1 MFWNNESARSENS
14 VTRETSFIPYGTEDT
29 ASSRVLRLL
38 NYSLI
43 LNLVGFGSCY
53 FVFSVDEDMLIIT
66 AAIYF
71 VAGWFALRGLM
82 LAHKA
87 FDTQGKVILVWIAAL
102 ALGGWGYFWGVY
114 GLLLMF
120 SLV

>member
-1 MFWNNESARSENS
+1 MFWNNDLARSKNS
-14 VTRETSFIPYGTEDT
+14 VTRETSYISYGTEDT

-38 NYSLI
+38 NYSLM
-43 LNLVGFGSCY
+43 LNVVGFGSC
-53 FVFSVDEDMLIIT
+53 FLVFMDEETLIIPV
-66 AAIYF
+66 AIYF

-82 LAHKA
+82 HAHRA
-87 FDTQGKVILVWIAAL
+87 FDTRRKVILAWIAAL